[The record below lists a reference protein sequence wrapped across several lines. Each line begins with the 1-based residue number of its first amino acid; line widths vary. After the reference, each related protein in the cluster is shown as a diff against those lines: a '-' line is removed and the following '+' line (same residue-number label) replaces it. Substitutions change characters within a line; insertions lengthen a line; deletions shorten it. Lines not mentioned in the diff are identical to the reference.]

1 MANLD
6 PQTTAD
12 FWDAYITAAGAGA
25 PNGDS
30 LRRVT
35 FAQRRSDPACSGAG
49 PRKCS
54 TS

>member
-1 MANLD
+1 MTSLD

-25 PNGDS
+25 LNGQS
-30 LRRVT
+30 LRQVT
-35 FAQRRSDPACSGAG
+35 SAQRRADPACSGAG

-54 TS
+54 IS

>member
-1 MANLD
+1 MTNLD

-12 FWDAYITAAGAGA
+12 FWDEYITAADASA

-35 FAQRRSDPACSGAG
+35 SAQRRTNPACSGAG